1 MDIAYISLLIFI
13 IITII
18 YCFFG
23 KIPITIGTGT
33 VTEENYFNILSEV
46 SNQNLMRIGIYFL
59 IVLISQFIINTI
71 YLVNKCGGSA
81 ANNIGTSSLI
91 TFLPWILFLGGV
103 IVVLNVAPGFKLAF
117 SNVVGYFAISSS
129 ANQILANILDT
140 NVNIEENM
148 AKEGLTDSEKTNL
161 KKTSELIL
169 KLCGNNSFLINQ
181 MSPENFLKTW
191 DTMKP
196 LMKQIPGNE
205 FIEERQQLLNLIV
218 MKDNIGEMMWYIYTG
233 ILLTSIVQ
241 MKISTTPC
249 YISPKQMEQNYQTF
263 LEKENKVQQQ
273 NATAQSTVYT
283 ITS

>member
-233 ILLTSIVQ
+233 VLITSIISFNLASRGCTKTAEQ
-241 MKISTTPC
+241 LKISHDE
-249 YISPKQMEQNYQTF
+249 YLQKEAEIKKQKELNESQTVM
-263 LEKENKVQQQ
+263 L
-273 NATAQSTVYT
+273 T
-283 ITS
+283 